1 MGWKQEV
8 EEGVD
13 ISSDTGANSRRALG
27 VNGGKSLQWGSQ
39 KLLEE
44 SNNTYG
50 LETRCS
56 STNFI
61 SDCGKQSMTK

>member
-13 ISSDTGANSRRALG
+13 ISCGANSRRALG

-61 SDCGKQSMTK
+61 SDFGKQSMTK